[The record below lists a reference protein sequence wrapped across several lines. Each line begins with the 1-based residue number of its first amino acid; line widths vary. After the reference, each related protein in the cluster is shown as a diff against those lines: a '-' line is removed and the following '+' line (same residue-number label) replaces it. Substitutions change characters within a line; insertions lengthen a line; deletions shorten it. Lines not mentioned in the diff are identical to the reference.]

1 MALLAIESDGAL
13 ELLYLVELSQTNLE
27 YDFLQSEPYFV
38 RVFKT
43 LEFVSTLFTFLRIH
57 WVSNFEIKLIDQAY
71 TNRKSCFANWRS
83 KKSKIAL
90 WVYFCIRLKIY

>member
-38 RVFKT
+38 KVFKT
-43 LEFVSTLFTFLRIH
+43 LAFVSTLFTF
-57 WVSNFEIKLIDQAY
+57 
-71 TNRKSCFANWRS
+71 
-83 KKSKIAL
+83 
-90 WVYFCIRLKIY
+90 